1 MIYFWSFSFGVLI
14 LASAEKEKLDRNSI
28 TQPFRNY
35 ETVNVLV
42 ERILWEVLGAQLI
55 LEYK

>member
-42 ERILWEVLGAQLI
+42 ERILWGVLGELN
-55 LEYK
+55 